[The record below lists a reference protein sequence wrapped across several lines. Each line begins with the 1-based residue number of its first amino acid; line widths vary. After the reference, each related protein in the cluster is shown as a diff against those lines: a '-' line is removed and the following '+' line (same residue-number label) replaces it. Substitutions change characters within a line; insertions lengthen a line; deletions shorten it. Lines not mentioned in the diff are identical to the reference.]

1 MSMGDYMSHQMGNMM
16 AAGMYRQAMLMNAM
30 SSSNYGASF
39 AENPMLA
46 QQMAMRYGAMAGGGG
61 YFGGYGV
68 GMMSEGAAAD
78 DAKDSGNAD
87 ASGDGA
93 VKMPVI
99 VQEFEVPEVQEKVEE
114 PEVKKEA
121 EESVVKEEKEQNEES
136 VKE

>member
-1 MSMGDYMSHQMGNMM
+1 MGDYMSLQMGNMM

-30 SSSNYGASF
+30 SSSNNGASF

-46 QQMAMRYGAMAGGGG
+46 QQMAMGYGTVAGVGGS
-61 YFGGYGV
+61 FGGYGV

-78 DAKDSGNAD
+78 DDAKGSGNAD

-99 VQEFEVPEVQEKVEE
+99 VQEFEVPEVQEKAEE